1 LLRSIGRFD
10 SRAAITGGATSRACS
25 RLAEL
30 GACGTGFDASGNSC
44 FPATG
49 DDEAAL
55 RRLRALVEVLACF
68 IAIYL
73 KRF

>member
-1 LLRSIGRFD
+1 M
-10 SRAAITGGATSRACS
+10 
-25 RLAEL
+25 
-30 GACGTGFDASGNSC
+30 GFDASGNSC

-73 KRF
+73 KSF